1 LKLLLDE
8 NIGLKVYY
16 ELEKLGFDVKSVYV
30 AARGASDEEVI
41 RLAKDENRIIV
52 TMDKDF
58 GYLALS
64 YSPPGLILLRLRD
77 AKPRNRLRAI
87 LRVVEEYDIKLY
99 GYITVVSEKAIRRH
113 PIRLL

>member
-1 LKLLLDE
+1 MLKMLH
-8 NIGLKVYY
+8 IV
-16 ELEKLGFDVKSVYV
+16 
-30 AARGASDEEVI
+30 ARGASDEEVI

-64 YSPPGLILLRLRD
+64 YSPPGLILLRLID

-87 LRVVEEYDIKLY
+87 LRLVEKYDIKLY
-99 GYITVVSEKAIRRH
+99 GYINVVSEKAIRRR
-113 PIRLL
+113 PISFLN